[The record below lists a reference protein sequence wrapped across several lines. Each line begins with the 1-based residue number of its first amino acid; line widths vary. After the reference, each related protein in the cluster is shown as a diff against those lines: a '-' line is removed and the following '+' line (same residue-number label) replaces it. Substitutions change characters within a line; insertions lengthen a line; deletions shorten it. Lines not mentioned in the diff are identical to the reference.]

1 MNPTLVSTAQSVVD
15 QVKDI
20 DSAWA
25 HSVEG
30 VQTAVM
36 GVCLKHL
43 LTVVSDAQVGVVT
56 SGAKEPGGV
65 DVESFDENSKIADLV
80 SVLTQS
86 SNTTLRKA
94 GKNLARI

>member
-30 VQTAVM
+30 VQTAE
-36 GVCLKHL
+36 C
-43 LTVVSDAQVGVVT
+43 A
-56 SGAKEPGGV
+56 
-65 DVESFDENSKIADLV
+65 ILV
-80 SVLTQS
+80 SECEEIK
-86 SNTTLRKA
+86 KA
-94 GKNLARI
+94 ALMEQVT